1 MSIDRLI
8 EQVEEGLQ
16 RGHYRD
22 PVSGGRL
29 VRNLLLAFRQA
40 REPRRPSEK
49 PAFEDLR
56 RRRDVQVLRN
66 IVVGA

>member
-1 MSIDRLI
+1 MPIDLAQQI
-8 EQVEEGLQ
+8 DQGLQ

-40 REPRRPSEK
+40 REPRQSSEK
-49 PAFEDLR
+49 PAFEDL

-66 IVVGA
+66 IVVEA